1 MMKIERTTKYVLSSE
16 LIFTLLPII
25 ILLIVRSYENDFSK
39 VFYNTEWS
47 IISIIL
53 FGQSIVKFSSGIAN
67 SNETFRW
74 QLVALVISLIIV
86 FGLIPAS
93 IILVLNLTSSSI
105 GLGMG
110 VLQIIVFIISV
121 LTYYFIGAI
130 GQKMLEEK

>member
-1 MMKIERTTKYVLSSE
+1 MKIERTTKYVLSSE

-25 ILLIVRSYENDFSK
+25 ILLIVRSYENNFSK

-67 SNETFRW
+67 SKETFRW

-93 IILVLNLTSSSI
+93 IILVLNLTSSNI
-105 GLGMG
+105 DFGMG
-110 VLQIIVFIISV
+110 VLQIIMFIVSV